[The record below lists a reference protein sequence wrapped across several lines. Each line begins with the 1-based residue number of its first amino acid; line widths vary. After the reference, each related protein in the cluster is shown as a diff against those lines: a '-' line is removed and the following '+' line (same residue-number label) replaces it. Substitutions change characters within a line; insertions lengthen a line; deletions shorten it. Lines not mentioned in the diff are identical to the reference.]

1 MLHHPVPGRIAALLM
16 AMSALAAPAAAAEAR
31 PGAGASVRACPALGA
46 GFYALPGSD
55 TCVKIGGR
63 ARYESGYASSAP
75 RGAASTGSRATGMAF
90 VDSRTQTEAGP
101 LRAYVRVGVSRGL
114 GATPPGLTS
123 R

>member
-1 MLHHPVPGRIAALLM
+1 
-16 AMSALAAPAAAAEAR
+16 MSAFAAPAAAGAR

-55 TCVKIGGR
+55 ACVKIGGR
-63 ARYESGYASSAP
+63 ARYDYVYASSAL
-75 RGAASTGSRATGMAF
+75 RGAASTSSRATGMAF
-90 VDSRTQTEAGP
+90 VDARTRTEAGP

-114 GATPPGLTS
+114 GATPPGLAS